1 MESIFALN
9 KKLDIALFGMMP
21 FSSKNVYII
30 ALVTHVI
37 HVNSLFSVLP
47 ILQWLDFTGESV
59 TKNTDLDDS

>member
-47 ILQWLDFTGESV
+47 ILQ
-59 TKNTDLDDS
+59 